1 LNIFFTAFLIGFSTV
16 WDFEQKYADLLAED
30 QI

>member
-1 LNIFFTAFLIGFSTV
+1 VHLIGFQQV

-30 QI
+30 NI